1 VATHSEAD
9 EVAQRVFALEDELV
23 AMCRAQDAAEE
34 KILSLAAEVA
44 VGTHK
49 TSISCANK
57 LSKCME

>member
-1 VATHSEAD
+1 
-9 EVAQRVFALEDELV
+9 VAQRVFALEDEHV

-44 VGTHK
+44 VGTYK
-49 TSISCANK
+49 TSISCTNK